1 MWKTFFFTI
10 YQFFYQYSITNL
22 LNFFGKKQIKEKSEQ
37 SRPILSL
44 FSQINNY
51 KENEKKRFLNT
62 YEKDIYNKNM
72 DPVFYNLKEY
82 NKLVIQE
89 NNELEKKWKIRLLY
103 ETTPLGN
110 IIMFYDV
117 YKKGFSYYSDIHITY
132 TLLNVVAMK
141 YVRIFCCRDL
151 FIDDS
156 ITPSENPS
164 PFIELE
170 KKEEKEEK
178 KEKKEKKEEKEESKT
193 IRNGPFIKIKK
204 NLESNKKEETQKT
217 KQEEHLYNVN
227 KFIYMGKISNFSFIQ
242 KIQKKRVVLS
252 NQNRF
257 KDMFEEEHEIQKEIL
272 SYSEY
277 RKLMKK

>member
-10 YQFFYQYSITNL
+10 YQIFCQYSITNFF
-22 LNFFGKKQIKEKSEQ
+22 NFFGKKQIKETSEK

-51 KENEKKRFLNT
+51 KENEKKRFLKIF
-62 YEKDIYNKNM
+62 EKDIYNKNV

-89 NNELEKKWKIRLLY
+89 NNELEKKWKIRILF
-103 ETTPLGN
+103 ETTPISN

-117 YKKGFSYYSDIHITY
+117 YKKGFSYYSDTNITY
-132 TLLNVVAMK
+132 TLLNAVAMK

-151 FIDDS
+151 FIDDM
-156 ITPSENPS
+156 IAPSEKPS
-164 PFIELE
+164 PLIELE
-170 KKEEKEEK
+170 QKEEKEEKEEK
-178 KEKKEKKEEKEESKT
+178 KEKKEEKDESKT

-204 NLESNKKEETQKT
+204 KIETNNNDEKNKP
-217 KQEEHLYNVN
+217 KQEQHLYNVN

-252 NQNRF
+252 NQNKF
-257 KDMFEEEHEIQKEIL
+257 KDIFEEEHEIQKEIL

-277 RKLMKK
+277 RKLLKK